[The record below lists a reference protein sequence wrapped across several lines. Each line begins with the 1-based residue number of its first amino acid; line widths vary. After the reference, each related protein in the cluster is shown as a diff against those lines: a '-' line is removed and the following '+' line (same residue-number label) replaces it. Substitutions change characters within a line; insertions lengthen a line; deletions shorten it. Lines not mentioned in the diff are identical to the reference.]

1 MGGQGGR
8 GVSPIAGCCL
18 ARLDCGRRLLG
29 FSIVVVVS
37 YGCCMSFRARPPLD
51 AMVKPFAAFFQKGT
65 AFHSSGQALSRLPA
79 FCQKGL
85 PFNAGRAKGSSVG
98 TASL

>member
-1 MGGQGGR
+1 
-8 GVSPIAGCCL
+8 
-18 ARLDCGRRLLG
+18 
-29 FSIVVVVS
+29 
-37 YGCCMSFRARPPLD
+37 
-51 AMVKPFAAFFQKGT
+51 MVKPFAAFFQKGT